1 MRARPLEPW
10 PVCAWPLHAP
20 TGTPC
25 VVVVVAL
32 PLPHDLPRAQARQRV
47 REVAQTL
54 IAQRLGCQPADVTLQ
69 ALPGQ
74 APCVAG
80 STIGVSFAHEPG
92 YSLVAIHEDGA
103 VGVDVVRCTLPPDWE
118 PVARDYLAPA
128 TLAHLA
134 RLDDSRRRAAFARAW
149 SAREATLKLHGQPL
163 REWCEADAQ
172 LRADCH
178 PLALP
183 PGWVGTLA
191 LPAPVPA

>member
-1 MRARPLEPW
+1 MPCYALIAYDTPDSLPARLAARP
-10 PVCAWPLHAP
+10 
-20 TGTPC
+20 
-25 VVVVVAL
+25 
-32 PLPHDLPRAQARQRV
+32 
-47 REVAQTL
+47 
-54 IAQRLGCQPADVTLQ
+54 
-69 ALPGQ
+69 
-74 APCVAG
+74 
-80 STIGVSFAHEPG
+80 
-92 YSLVAIHEDGA
+92 
-103 VGVDVVRCTLPPDWE
+103 
-118 PVARDYLAPA
+118 
-128 TLAHLA
+128 AHLA

>member
-1 MRARPLEPW
+1 MRARPIEPW
-10 PVCAWPLHAP
+10 PVCAWPLPAP
-20 TGTPC
+20 TGVPC
-25 VVVVVAL
+25 VVVAL
-32 PLPHDLPRAQARQRV
+32 ALPHDVPRAQARLRV
-47 REVAQTL
+47 REVAQAL

-74 APCVAG
+74 APRVAG
-80 STIGVSFAHEPG
+80 SAMGISFAHEPG
-92 YSLVAIHEDGA
+92 CSLVAIHDDGA

-118 PVARDYLAPA
+118 PVARDYLDPA

-134 RLDDSRRRAAFARAW
+134 RLDDSRRGAAFACAW